1 MLFFVHLWLVF
12 PTQYVLIEGNISW
25 ESSVFQ
31 FSLVLS
37 TAFPQLSCLMH
48 VCVHM
53 DLFQGHS
60 ACAVGNA
67 PLSFG
72 RIKSLPNQTFL
83 FQLTGDRCPKG
94 LELNLSRADYK
105 PAQTTEDYIDVH
117 VALGPP
123 ESWHKAGL
131 RLPESS
137 PKKTKQGFR
146 PSVPRSGDLCLQC
159 LSWHCI
165 N

>member
-1 MLFFVHLWLVF
+1 M
-12 PTQYVLIEGNISW
+12 
-25 ESSVFQ
+25 
-31 FSLVLS
+31 LS
-37 TAFPQLSCLMH
+37 TALPQPSCLMH
-48 VCVHM
+48 VCVRM
-53 DLFQGHS
+53 DVFQGHS

-72 RIKSLPNQTFL
+72 RIQSRPNQTFL

-94 LELNLSRADYK
+94 LELNLSGTDYK

-131 RLPESS
+131 RLPASS
-137 PKKTKQGFR
+137 PKKAKQGFG
-146 PSVPRSGDLCLQC
+146 PSVLCSGELCLR
-159 LSWHCI
+159 LRWLLWHRR